1 MSFQVFVRTITSKY
15 EYIAI
20 AQDACA
26 VFGAAYDFFGA
37 CGVTV
42 KPWRGDK

>member
-1 MSFQVFVRTITSKY
+1 MSFQVYVRTVTSNC

-26 VFGAAYDFFGA
+26 VFGAVYDFFGV

-42 KPWRGDK
+42 KPWRGEK